1 VHRVEKDF
9 KVWRIV
15 FVKQLDLGLRD
26 KVKTHKFVVRIKK
39 AHDKVLKIMIL
50 HLFWERR
57 EGLCL
62 LCAFS
67 GRTTNKTY
75 TVCFSFA
82 VRL

>member
-1 VHRVEKDF
+1 
-9 KVWRIV
+9 
-15 FVKQLDLGLRD
+15 VKQLDLGLRD

-67 GRTTNKTY
+67 GRMTNKTY